1 MYEIL
6 SGKEASF
13 SIRNKLKLKVSNLN
27 LKLVVIKI
35 GEDISS
41 EIYIKNKKKACEEVG
56 IKFEK
61 IIFNSTVKE
70 KEVINK
76 IKELNFDNSV
86 TGIMLHLPI
95 SNHLDSRKIID
106 TIDFNKDVDG
116 LTTKNIGKLFNEGDA
131 IIPCTAKGILSLLKY
146 YNISLN
152 DKSVCIIGRSNLVGK
167 PLANIFTSLD
177 ATVSLCHSKTRDLE
191 SYTRKADII
200 ISAVGKTQFLKKEM
214 VKENSIIIDVGINM
228 IDGKICGDVDFD
240 SVKEKV
246 SYITPVP
253 GGVGIMTV
261 TSLLENIYECYKMQN
276 S

>member
-152 DKSVCIIGRSNLVGK
+152 DKNVCIIGRSNLVGK

-191 SYTRKADII
+191 SYTKKADII
-200 ISAVGKTQFLKKEM
+200 ISAVGKAQFLKKEM